1 MGMLGE
7 VSLALLEELAT
18 IISPV
23 LNWSQEQTEA
33 EVERTVRLLQR
44 VHGVTLAR

>member
-1 MGMLGE
+1 MAMLGE

-23 LNWSQEQTEA
+23 LNWSQQQTET
-33 EVERTVRLLQR
+33 EVERTVQLLLT